1 MPPLL
6 STRHGHGLTLTCVI
20 ISSFHP
26 LAPSGWT
33 PDCCVPIALPVPSV
47 APDTGSICTGGSV
60 HWGGGWLGRARRTF
74 AFPHCLHPSCVVF
87 LLLGLP
93 LLPFSCGP
101 FTTFLLIQL
110 KSHFLVIKWHPDSQL
125 PNETPLKIQ
134 ANNIRIT
141 ETKQSRQPPACKEV
155 DSVSDCHSQLT

>member
-1 MPPLL
+1 MLPLL

-20 ISSFHP
+20 VSLFHP

-33 PDCCVPIALPVPSV
+33 PDCCVPVALPVPSV

-60 HWGGGWLGRARRTF
+60 HWGVAGWVEPEER
-74 AFPHCLHPSCVVF
+74 
-87 LLLGLP
+87 
-93 LLPFSCGP
+93 LPFHTVFTPAVWSSFCWDCHCCPFPTGT